1 MQAKSRDEEI
11 QDNVTSGIESTQS
24 KDKDYARGYDSVQV
38 GRRKG
43 GNLLHSIDEIASQ
56 NSSVPLKAKA
66 ILKAKKLRDLQENL
80 RRHERL
86 GGIGS

>member
-1 MQAKSRDEEI
+1 MMQAKSRDEE
-11 QDNVTSGIESTQS
+11 DNITSGIDSTQS
-24 KDKDYARGYDSVQV
+24 KDKDYVKGYDSVAVPQ
-38 GRRKG
+38 RKG

-66 ILKAKKLRDLQENL
+66 ILKAKKLRDLQENIK
-80 RRHERL
+80 RSERL